1 MTAKLVQDGI
11 PESETLDMIHAQFG
25 DVSAF
30 MEKFA
35 YLFNLIDSLEP
46 FRAKLLLPKPS
57 EDHLYMYTCTHS
69 IVRWKRIF
77 AYLVPELHR
86 LLAFIEGLYRC
97 LSYSILYFCDR
108 MHRFTRH
115 KHSVVM
121 AGVLIFDEM
130 QQLTKM
136 EKSDSSAVDHVKLAL
151 KARLKVLCSRIFDS
165 DEDPSKKKDRLRLMM
180 TIDRV
185 PELSFCLPPAYRHYA
200 YIREKPLQSL
210 QPCYLTAT
218 PLDLP
223 ACLLRRSDSSGYY
236 YDDGQ
241 IDNCCCGWAF
251 DSTPPFFLSLFGHS
265 ARSFARYVHSA
276 PRKITPGHEDLA
288 FETCQAMKAVLGGS
302 WIDDSSLRKSMPA
315 FGSFLSFL
323 YRQIFKTIC
332 HAPEEPEWHPE
343 MAVVKDRLDRIA
355 EHCRP
360 RFFNHLLRSVV
371 AMHYGFWTSNRES
384 EAEAESFDEV
394 WSQASVWLAEKQ
406 GSESDEFFGGVLRIL
421 KSSISAKTTESHAP
435 DLSPDENSTQD

>member
-1 MTAKLVQDGI
+1 MTAKFIQDGI
-11 PESETLDMIHAQFG
+11 PESETLGMIYAQFG
-25 DVSAF
+25 NVSAF
-30 MEKFA
+30 IEKFA

-46 FRAKLLLPKPS
+46 FRAKLVLPKTS
-57 EDHLYMYTCTHS
+57 EDHLSMYTYTHS

-77 AYLVPELHR
+77 VYLIPELHR
-86 LLAFIEGLYRC
+86 VLAVIEGLYRC

-108 MHRFTRH
+108 MHRFPRD

-130 QQLTKM
+130 QQLKKM
-136 EKSDSSAVDHVKLAL
+136 EKSDTSAVDHVKLAL
-151 KARLKVLCSRIFDS
+151 KTRLKVLCSQIFNS
-165 DEDPSKKKDRLRLMM
+165 DEDPSKKRDRLRLMM

-200 YIREKPLQSL
+200 NIGEKPLQCF

-223 ACLLRRSDSSGYY
+223 ACLLRRSDSSEYY

-251 DSTPPFFLSLFGHS
+251 DSSPPFFLSLFGHS
-265 ARSFARYVHSA
+265 ARSFARYVHSGL
-276 PRKITPGHEDLA
+276 RKITLEDEDLA
-288 FETCQAMKAVLGGS
+288 SGNCQATNTVLGGP
-302 WIDDSSLRKSMPA
+302 WIDDSSLRKSMIV

-323 YRQIFKTIC
+323 FRQIFKMIHHTT
-332 HAPEEPEWHPE
+332 EEPKWNEE
-343 MAVVKDRLDRIA
+343 MAVIKDRLDRIA

-360 RFFNHLLRSVV
+360 RLFVHLLRSVG
-371 AMHYGFWTSNRES
+371 AMYHGCWNSDRES
-384 EAEAESFDEV
+384 EAEAESSDEV
-394 WSQASVWLAEKQ
+394 WTQASVWLAEKHD
-406 GSESDEFFGGVLRIL
+406 SESDEFFGGVLKIL
-421 KSSISAKTTESHAP
+421 KSTISAKRTESHDP